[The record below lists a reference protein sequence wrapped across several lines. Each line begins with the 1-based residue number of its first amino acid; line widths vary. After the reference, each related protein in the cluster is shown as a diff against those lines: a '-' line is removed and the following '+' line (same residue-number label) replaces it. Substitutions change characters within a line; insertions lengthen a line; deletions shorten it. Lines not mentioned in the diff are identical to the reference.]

1 MPIFEI
7 EGPDGLY
14 EVDAPNEQQAVSAFK
29 KMMAGTGSNMPSSS
43 GGRTASEPAEM
54 GERAPTYGGTAMNAT
69 AGINEGLYGIAGA
82 PVDLMRGGMNAI
94 IGGANYMGADL
105 PTIPENSVGGSRW
118 IAETL
123 GQASPIL
130 DPQNTVA
137 ENTADRIARGVG
149 QGVGYTVAP
158 EAAVAA
164 LARGGVLHGRA
175 GEMAGQVFG
184 RGDNL
189 GAVGRNA
196 VAGAGAGAGASI
208 AIEGAPEG
216 WEPVAG
222 MAGGLV
228 GGGIGAVAGTVP
240 GIIRQGGRVASD
252 TMAPLTTSGR
262 ERLAGQ
268 RLLDAADDPTAFRSA
283 LDNGAQELV
292 PGSRPTTFQ
301 ATGDMGIGALELGA
315 QTRDPAPFNARRAD
329 QNAARVEA
337 LSSIQHQG
345 APERVAAAVR
355 QRLSHI
361 DMETESALQRATE
374 AARTRTTA
382 LGQGMPPESAGDA
395 LRASLEAARTQAK
408 DAERRLWDA
417 VDPDGTLTLA
427 TGEAKSRATNLLRD
441 LPKAAKP
448 PEGEEA
454 AIFAAV
460 SGLDD
465 VTPFRELTA
474 AQSRIKTEMRR
485 ERLANG
491 ESPAYRR
498 MVQLN
503 SAIEKDLDN
512 AIAGKV
518 AQEQQAVAAGQMDL
532 RDTVAAKLMQERD
545 DWFAGRQAEASSG
558 GSPGGSLGYGAS
570 RPTSV
575 SGLRGAKS
583 EAGQRSGQAPSNP
596 RLPSYDVQSFDG
608 AAGERLN
615 TARDASRDRANLFD
629 NRMLAPMR
637 RRPASTAPYDMASAS
652 VPASIFRPGARG
664 YEAVKTFR
672 QAVGDDEAMR
682 TLEQYAV
689 DRLRRSALRDD
700 GTLDPSKVTAWRKT
714 HADALRAFPDLDRR
728 FADAASASDAMA
740 TLAVQRKQALDA
752 LEKSSVG
759 KFLGVDHPDDVTAT
773 VGRMFGTQ
781 DSIRRFTDLRQAIRG
796 DKEAEQGLRKAIA
809 DYMAQRF
816 VGNTEAGTSG
826 VGTLKSDGYQNFI
839 RQNRGSLRV
848 AGFSDDEIGIMG
860 RIADDLQRANR
871 SIASVK
877 NPGGS
882 NTAQDT
888 LALRDA
894 DRGGTLFAKAL
905 AGMVG
910 PASGA
915 SAGFMVGNG
924 PGALIGGAGAVLLG
938 KMRQAGIEKIDDLV
952 ADALLNP
959 GRGRVLLSKART
971 PAQEE
976 ALLKL
981 LGGMYARSMVGA
993 AGTVEED
1000 QRKRG
1005 RTVIDITGGRQ
1016 TLGPSRRE
1024 PALAR

>member
-14 EVDAPNEQQAVSAFK
+14 EVDAPNEQRAVAAFK
-29 KMMAGTGSNMPSSS
+29 KMMAGTGSNVPSSS

-123 GQASPIL
+123 GEASPVL

-164 LARGGVLHGRA
+164 LARGGVLQGRA
-175 GEMAGQVFG
+175 GQMAGQVFG

-240 GIIRQGGRVASD
+240 SIIRQGGRVASD
-252 TMAPLTTSGR
+252 TMAPLTASGR

-268 RLLDAADDPTAFRSA
+268 RLLDAADDPTALRSA

-301 ATGDMGIGALELGA
+301 ATGDMGIGALERGA
-315 QTRDPAPFNARRAD
+315 QTRDPAAFNARRAD

-337 LSSIQHQG
+337 LSGIERQG
-345 APERVAAAVR
+345 APERVGAAVR
-355 QRLSHI
+355 QRLSQI
-361 DMETESALQRATE
+361 DAETESALQRVTE

-408 DAERRLWDA
+408 NAERHLWDA
-417 VDPDGTLTLA
+417 VDPDVTLTLA

-465 VTPFRELTA
+465 VAPFRELTA

-503 SAIEKDLDN
+503 SAIEKDLDS

-518 AQEQQAVAAGQMDL
+518 AQEQQAVAAGQMSAENTL
-532 RDTVAAKLMQERD
+532 LAKAQQWSDE
-545 DWFAGRQAEASSG
+545 WYARQAEARSINSASAGSDAGG
-558 GSPGGSLGYGAS
+558 GSTTLLGSFGTESQAGRRLGN
-570 RPTSV
+570 
-575 SGLRGAKS
+575 
-583 EAGQRSGQAPSNP
+583 APSNP

-615 TARDASRDRANLFD
+615 AARDASRDRANLFD

-700 GTLDPSKVTAWRKT
+700 GTLDPSKVSAWRKT

-752 LEKSSVG
+752 LEKGSVG

-773 VGRMFGTQ
+773 VGQMFGSQ

-826 VGTLKSDGYQNFI
+826 VGTMKSDGYQNFI

-848 AGFSDDEIGIMG
+848 AGFSDDEIEIMG

-894 DRGGTLFAKAL
+894 DQGGTLLAKAL

-924 PGALIGGAGAVLLG
+924 PGALIGGAGAMLLG

-959 GRGRVLLSKART
+959 GRARILLSQART
-971 PAQEE
+971 SAQEE

-981 LGGMYARSMVGA
+981 LGGMYAHSMVGA